1 MSEERPMA
9 RRHTA
14 YVSTNNETP
23 DGTGVVTVDLYVL
36 WPEGQGT
43 SLLDLLD
50 HAVDE
55 VRRQV
60 KEAS

>member
-1 MSEERPMA
+1 MA
-9 RRHTA
+9 RRLTA
-14 YVSTNNETP
+14 YVTTTEQTP
-23 DGTGVVTVDLYVL
+23 DGTGAVTVDLYVL

-60 KEAS
+60 KDAS